1 MTETST
7 FTLCKLSDIGIDCT
21 RAFSIKREDSELEH
35 EVFVVRNQ
43 EGVFCYLNQ
52 CPHTLATL
60 DWQPDQFLNYDKNYI
75 QCSLHGALFRIH
87 DGFCIWGPCKGRKL
101 RKLQVRSDS
110 KDIVIELPDWCF

>member
-1 MTETST
+1 MTEVRT
-7 FTLCKLSDIGIDCT
+7 FTLCKLSDIDIDCA
-21 RAFSIKREDSELEH
+21 RAFSIAYEDNEPER

-43 EGVFCYLNQ
+43 KGVFCYLNR

-87 DGFCIWGPCKGRKL
+87 DGYCIWGPCKGRKL
-101 RKLQVRSDS
+101 KKLQVKPDS
-110 KDIVIELPDWCF
+110 EDVVIELPDYYF